1 MAMSTQQVALLA
13 VARPEGASGHRAS
26 SLAIKAGANC
36 AKANPGAS
44 FTWMWYR
51 NPERLMSQS
60 ERLPS

>member
-1 MAMSTQQVALLA
+1 MAMSTKHVALLT
-13 VARPEGASGHRAS
+13 VARPEAASGLGASS
-26 SLAIKAGANC
+26 SAIKAGANC

>member
-1 MAMSTQQVALLA
+1 MAMSTKHVALLT
-13 VARPEGASGHRAS
+13 VARPEAASGLGASS
-26 SLAIKAGANC
+26 SAIKAGANC

-44 FTWMWYR
+44 FKWYR